1 MQPIT
6 GLMAIH
12 HSSTAVLSLCSQ
24 SVSRQHLYHVW
35 PSCSAHSH
43 SNFN

>member
-1 MQPIT
+1 
-6 GLMAIH
+6 MAIH
-12 HSSTAVLSLCSQ
+12 HISTAVLSLLCSQ
-24 SVSRQHLYHVW
+24 TVSRQHLYHVW